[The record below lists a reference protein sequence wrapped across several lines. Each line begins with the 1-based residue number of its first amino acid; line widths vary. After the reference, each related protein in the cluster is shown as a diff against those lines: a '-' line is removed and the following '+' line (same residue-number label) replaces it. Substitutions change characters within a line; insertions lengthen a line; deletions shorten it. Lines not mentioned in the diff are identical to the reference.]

1 MKPFLKKFA
10 QVGGI
15 VALALVL
22 GIGVSVF
29 ADNYV
34 GAPAF
39 PQNAPTP
46 LNILG
51 DVAGAQSKGDARLI
65 LPSTDPYAQMPLGK
79 QNFAGST
86 LSLWGSTFVGKNLNV
101 FGAANTGDLT
111 VGQSGVLGNSR
122 VGNIFGKLFINNDT
136 TSPSAGIKVG
146 GDGTAGTLASTL
158 RAALDIDLT
167 GRTLNSSQAG
177 VPGADAVSVKSA
189 VGAISSAFITNSQVF
204 HFYSDLISKDARI
217 WAGSIKLSEYSPAA
231 GKILASGDAEGNAVW
246 STFDAG
252 ETKVVHV
259 STVDRDTGNPRIN
272 KAYCPTGYVAI
283 GGGGDCEHGDIR
295 ISRPI
300 TGTPNAADYTWNTQ
314 YETRTDTGAGQ
325 AATMANGWMINCG
338 NDNSDGDIHVD
349 VMCIKITKPTLTVPT
364 PTSVT
369 SVGGGTT
376 SDPNPNASWKTLTG
390 GVTGSVGQSCND
402 WLPTTGQAGTQ
413 GVRAQYLATGAILP
427 NKCAYMGSSGC
438 ILGNASLAPQ
448 GARPVAACLELF
460 PGGNEIRTQTYR

>member
-51 DVAGAQSKGDARLI
+51 DATGAQSKGDARLI
-65 LPSTDPYAQMPLGK
+65 LPPTDPYAQMPLGK

-101 FGAANTGDLT
+101 AGDANTGNLT
-111 VGQSGVLGNSR
+111 VGAEGVIGNARAS
-122 VGNIFGKLFINNDT
+122 NFFGKLFVNNNNG
-136 TSPSAGIKVG
+136 SSGGIKIG
-146 GDGTAGTLASTL
+146 GSEASQTLASSL
-158 RAALDIDLT
+158 RAAIDVDLT
-167 GRTLNSSQAG
+167 GRTGPAG
-177 VPGADAVSVKSA
+177 TDVLFMKSA
-189 VGAISSAFITNSQVF
+189 VGAMKSAFITNAGAIQF
-204 HFYSDLISKDARI
+204 WSDMGREARL
-217 WAGSIKLSEYSPAA
+217 WAGSIKLSDYNPAP
-231 GKILASGDAEGNAVW
+231 GRILASGDAEGNAVW

-300 TGTPNAADYTWNTQ
+300 TGTPNANDYTWNTP
-314 YETRTDTGAGQ
+314 YETRTDTGAGT
-325 AATMANGWMINCG
+325 AAILANGWMINCG
-338 NDNSDGDIHVD
+338 NNNSDGDIHVD

-364 PTSVT
+364 PVGVTAVAAPTS
-369 SVGGGTT
+369 GTT
-376 SDPNPNASWKTLTG
+376 GTPTGPSWKAVTKADGILGQTCTAWLAQAPSMVGIAPNP
-390 GVTGSVGQSCND
+390 Q
-402 WLPTTGQAGTQ
+402 P
-413 GVRAQYLATGAILP
+413 RAW
-427 NKCAYMGSSGC
+427 
-438 ILGNASLAPQ
+438 
-448 GARPVAACLELF
+448 
-460 PGGNEIRTQTYR
+460 NEDTQTYFNNSCVYANQTTNTCEVFAPSYSSPNHRPAGQCNDVDRYGTDTYRQ